1 MVRLE
6 SAGFKTIHKPK
17 SHKEAFMRSLKGIGL
32 LIITNLLIM
41 FTLMISGTILISV
54 LEKNGIILPGSI
66 ATQDFVWSLVFGFG
80 GAFISLFMSKW
91 LAKRGMRMQQ
101 VTAPSTAKE
110 KVVFETVQQLST
122 REGIKMPEVWVY
134 WDDAPNAFATGPTRN
149 NAMVAV
155 SSGLAMNMND
165 NELKAVIAHEM
176 GHVTNGDMLATT
188 LLQGLMNTFVYF
200 VARMLAR
207 PIMERNYWMGF
218 AVYMVLQ
225 FVLSI
230 LAMIPICWFSRRR
243 EFRADAFAA
252 DALGAQHMISALQK
266 LEALSHQNA
275 VQHQGEHHEEDA
287 LATMKIYGGFSGLFA
302 THPPIEQRITALR
315 SRPARGVN

>member
-1 MVRLE
+1 
-6 SAGFKTIHKPK
+6 
-17 SHKEAFMRSLKGIGL
+17 MRSLKGIGL
-32 LIITNLLIM
+32 LIITNLMIM
-41 FTLMISGTILISV
+41 FTLIISGHILINFV
-54 LEKNGIILPGSI
+54 LPQFGIDLRDSL
-66 ATQDFVWSLVFGFG
+66 ATQDFVWALLFGFG

-91 LAKRGMRMQQ
+91 LAKRGMKMQQ
-101 VTAPSTAKE
+101 VVTPSTPKE
-110 KVVFETVQQLST
+110 KVVYETVQQLAE

-134 WDDAPNAFATGPTRN
+134 WDDTPNAFATGPTRN

-155 SSGLAMNMND
+155 SSGLAMSMSD
-165 NELKAVIAHEM
+165 NELKAVLAHEV
-176 GHVTNGDMLATT
+176 GHISNGDMLATT

-200 VARMLAR
+200 FARMLAR

-218 AVYMVLQ
+218 AVYMALQ

-243 EFRADAFAA
+243 EFRADAYAA
-252 DALGAQHMISALQK
+252 DALGAPHMISALQK
-266 LEALSHQNA
+266 LETLSQQNA

-302 THPPIEQRITALR
+302 THPPIAARVEALR
-315 SRPARGVN
+315 NRQG

>member
-1 MVRLE
+1 
-6 SAGFKTIHKPK
+6 
-17 SHKEAFMRSLKGIGL
+17 MRSFKGIGL

-41 FTLMISGTILISV
+41 FTLIISGNILI
-54 LEKNGIILPGSI
+54 NFILPQFGIDLRGSV
-66 ATQDFVWSLVFGFG
+66 ATHEFAWALVFGFG

-101 VTAPSTAKE
+101 VITPSTPKE
-110 KVVFETVQQLST
+110 KLVFDTVKQLAE

-149 NAMVAV
+149 NAMIAV
-155 SSGLAMNMND
+155 SSGLAMSMSD
-165 NELKAVIAHEM
+165 DELKAVLAHEM

-200 VARMLAR
+200 VARMIAR
-207 PIMERNYWMGF
+207 PIMERNYFMGF
-218 AVYMVLQ
+218 MVYMALQ
-225 FVLSI
+225 FMLSI

-243 EFRADAFAA
+243 EFRADAYAA
-252 DALGAQHMISALQK
+252 GAFGSQTMIHALQK
-266 LEALSHQNA
+266 LHALSQQNA
-275 VQHQGEHHEEDA
+275 VAHEGVHQQEDA

-302 THPPIEQRITALR
+302 THPPIEARIEALR
-315 SRPARGVN
+315 SQKRP